1 MGSSGQ
7 NLLHEVSI
15 DIGESVIAAE
25 VTPGEFFVI
34 AAELM
39 QDRGVQIMQVDFAG
53 DGAEAEV
60 ICFAVREARFD
71 TTTGVPGSSSSISLA
86 ASLPL
91 GGISMSGFV

>member
-1 MGSSGQ
+1 
-7 NLLHEVSI
+7 
-15 DIGESVIAAE
+15 

-60 ICFAVREARFD
+60 VGLAEGEARFD
-71 TTTGVPGSSSSISLA
+71 AATGVPGSSSSISLA